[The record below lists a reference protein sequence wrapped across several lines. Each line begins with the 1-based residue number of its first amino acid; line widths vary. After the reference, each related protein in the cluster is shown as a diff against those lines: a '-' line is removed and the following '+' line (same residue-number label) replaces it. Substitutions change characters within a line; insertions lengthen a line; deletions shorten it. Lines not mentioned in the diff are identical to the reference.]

1 MSLSFGRRLGP
12 YEIGAPIGSGGMGEV
27 YRAHDTKL
35 DRDVA
40 IKVLPEEFAADKER
54 LARFEREAKLLASL
68 NHPNIAAIYGL
79 EDSDGVRALV
89 LELVEGPTLAERI
102 AEGPIPVDE
111 AIAIARQIAEA
122 FEAGHEAG
130 VVHRDLKPA
139 NVKVREDGT
148 VKVLDYGLAKALE
161 GGAARSGDSELSQSP
176 TLTRHGTQVGT
187 ILGTSA
193 YMSPEQAKGKRVDER
208 ADVWAFGAVVYE
220 MLTGKR
226 AFAGENVSDTLAAV
240 LRSEPNFDALP
251 AEVPAS
257 LRRVL
262 QLCLTKDVKQRFH
275 AIGDVRLV
283 IDGAF
288 EALGGVQP
296 SGQASGRSVVFWLVA
311 GVALA
316 VTVAAL
322 VSRTPAETT
331 PVQKF
336 TLTTVMADPIGAHH
350 VSPDGRH
357 IVGIGRDAAG
367 ENVLWLRSLDTD
379 EDVALPGT
387 EGVRRLSVFWA
398 PDSSR
403 VAFQANDALQAVDLT
418 GAPPKRIAEY
428 TGLLRGGTW
437 NTDDVILFSG
447 SEGGRLTIR
456 KVPASGGTVT
466 EVTALDA
473 SRQEESHRFPFFLPD
488 GERFLFTSRG
498 AEGYQG
504 IHVGNLTS
512 GETTELLQ
520 AFSYVAYA
528 EPGYL
533 LYVRDETLLA
543 QRIDLST
550 LELEGAPQAVVSGV
564 SSSRVTGGRGFSVSR
579 NGMLVYKPTGFT
591 GARLT
596 WLDRIG
602 RVVPS
607 TLADDEREAMG
618 FALSNDGSLA
628 AVARWNFQ
636 LRRGSE
642 LWRLDLSRGVSTR
655 LTGAGGGDDRARSRS
670 ADTPVWAPDGRRLVY
685 RVQGRNSLAVLD
697 VESREGDDLSF
708 DVGAPSIPTDWTP
721 DGRFIAYVSDQT
733 GRSEVWIAS
742 FPDGARPQ
750 RLSLAG
756 GTGPRFSAN
765 GRELFYVSPLDEVI
779 AVPIELGISIELG
792 EPVVLW
798 GASFRDLDGQPEWEV
813 IDNGERFV
821 IANRGEQIVP
831 EGEQQANHV
840 ERHRQLAADD
850 RGVSFSRDEQAGSG
864 HEGIFG
870 LELGKSTEVSIR
882 RPQTVDAVM
891 HTKGGYPGIV
901 YLRSCNARRF
911 HYLGKTFPVSIRL
924 RQQHQAGR
932 FELCG
937 YLVERCRRRGWLRE
951 DPGVGNDGEKLV
963 NAWPRD
969 SPSSTFFGK
978 GEHLGFGDSVPR
990 RVASMSVN
998 ENIGVDG
1005 DHDPRPS

>member
-636 LRRGSE
+636 LRGSE

-831 EGEQQANHV
+831 EGEQQ
-840 ERHRQLAADD
+840 
-850 RGVSFSRDEQAGSG
+850 
-864 HEGIFG
+864 
-870 LELGKSTEVSIR
+870 
-882 RPQTVDAVM
+882 QTTLNV
-891 HTKGGYPGIV
+891 IV
-901 YLRSCNARRF
+901 N
-911 HYLGKTFPVSIRL
+911 
-924 RQQHQAGR
+924 
-932 FELCG
+932 
-937 YLVERCRRRGWLRE
+937 
-951 DPGVGNDGEKLV
+951 
-963 NAWPRD
+963 WPRMI
-969 SPSSTFFGK
+969 
-978 GEHLGFGDSVPR
+978 E
-990 RVASMSVN
+990 
-998 ENIGVDG
+998 E
-1005 DHDPRPS
+1005 